1 MNMKTILNRV
11 FAYAVDLLIL
21 LLVSSILTNISF
33 LNPQLK
39 NYNKYYGQL
48 SDYAKEYNSFIND
61 LEKYYKDGEL
71 NEKNYAKLI
80 ENHKEYEKV
89 LSKYYED
96 SKLSKKEYKKL
107 ESEVEKDYQKK
118 YEDLAYKIAKNSSI
132 SSAIYIIVTIL
143 YFGIFNLVT
152 DGQTLGKKLFKL
164 KIVST
169 SNNKPSIGN
178 YLIRSVLLYNTI
190 YYLVS
195 LIGIYTLNQENYYL
209 VTNIVYQ
216 IQYYIQIIIICM
228 VMLRTDGRGLHDIL
242 AKTKVISTNDKI
254 AEVSEKESKSKTTK
268 TKKTQTNK
276 KKTVIEAEV
285 EE

>member
-48 SDYAKEYNSFIND
+48 SDYAKEYNSFISD

-71 NEKNYAKLI
+71 SEKNYTKLI
-80 ENHKEYEKV
+80 ENHKKYEEN

-107 ESEVEKDYQKK
+107 EVEVEKDYQKK
-118 YEDLAYKIAKNSSI
+118 YENLAYKIAKNSSI

-152 DGQTLGKKLFKL
+152 DGQTLGKKIFKL
-164 KIVST
+164 KIVS
-169 SNNKPSIGN
+169 SDDGKPNIVS

-195 LIGIYTLNQENYYL
+195 LIGIYTLNKENYYL

-242 AKTKVISTNDKI
+242 AKTKVISINDIKDGF
-254 AEVSEKESKSKTTK
+254 SEENKTTEPKK
-268 TKKTQTNK
+268 TKSRK

>member
-48 SDYAKEYNSFIND
+48 SDYAKEYNSFISD

-71 NEKNYAKLI
+71 SEENYTKLI
-80 ENHKEYEKV
+80 ENHKKYEEN

-107 ESEVEKDYQKK
+107 ESETELDYQKK

-143 YFGIFNLVT
+143 YFGIFNLIT

-164 KIVST
+164 KIVS
-169 SNNKPSIGN
+169 SVSDDSKPNIVS

-195 LIGIYTLNQENYYL
+195 LIGIYTLNKENYYL

-242 AKTKVISTNDKI
+242 AKTKVISINDNKDEI
-254 AEVSEKESKSKTTK
+254 SEAKKTTEP
-268 TKKTQTNK
+268 KKAKSRK

>member
-48 SDYAKEYNSFIND
+48 SDYAKEYNSFIGD

-71 NEKNYAKLI
+71 SEKNYTKLI
-80 ENHKEYEKV
+80 ENHKKYEEN

-107 ESEVEKDYQKK
+107 EGEVEKDYQKK

-152 DGQTLGKKLFKL
+152 DGQTLGKKIFKL
-164 KIVST
+164 KIVS
-169 SNNKPSIGN
+169 SDDGKPNIVS

-195 LIGIYTLNQENYYL
+195 LIGIYTLNKENYYL

-242 AKTKVISTNDKI
+242 VKTKVISINDIKDGL
-254 AEVSEKESKSKTTK
+254 SEETKTTEP
-268 TKKTQTNK
+268 KKAKSRK

>member
-48 SDYAKEYNSFIND
+48 SDYAKEYNSFISD

-71 NEKNYAKLI
+71 SEENYTKLI
-80 ENHKEYEKV
+80 ENHKKYEEN

-107 ESEVEKDYQKK
+107 ESEVELDYQKK

-132 SSAIYIIVTIL
+132 SSTIYIIVTIL
-143 YFGIFNLVT
+143 YFGIFNLIT

-164 KIVST
+164 KIVS
-169 SNNKPSIGN
+169 SVSDDSKPNIVS

-195 LIGIYTLNQENYYL
+195 LIGIYTLNKENYYL

-228 VMLRTDGRGLHDIL
+228 VMLRADGRGLHDIL
-242 AKTKVISTNDKI
+242 AKTKVISINDIKDEI
-254 AEVSEKESKSKTTK
+254 SEAKKTTEP
-268 TKKTQTNK
+268 KKAKSRK

>member
-48 SDYAKEYNSFIND
+48 SDYAKEYNSFVSD

-71 NEKNYAKLI
+71 SEENYTKLI
-80 ENHKEYEKV
+80 ENHKKYEEN

-107 ESEVEKDYQKK
+107 ESEVELDYQKK

-132 SSAIYIIVTIL
+132 SSTIYIIVTIL
-143 YFGIFNLVT
+143 YFGIFNLIT

-164 KIVST
+164 KIVS
-169 SNNKPSIGN
+169 SGSDDSKPNIVS

-195 LIGIYTLNQENYYL
+195 LIGIYTLNKENYYL
-209 VTNIVYQ
+209 ITNIVYQ

-228 VMLRTDGRGLHDIL
+228 VMLRADGRGLHDIL
-242 AKTKVISTNDKI
+242 AKTKVISINDIKDEI
-254 AEVSEKESKSKTTK
+254 SEAKKTTESKKAKSR
-268 TKKTQTNK
+268 K

>member
-48 SDYAKEYNSFIND
+48 SDYAKEYNSFVSD

-71 NEKNYAKLI
+71 SEENYTKLI
-80 ENHKEYEKV
+80 ENHKKYEEN

-143 YFGIFNLVT
+143 YFGIFNLIT

-164 KIVST
+164 KIVS
-169 SNNKPSIGN
+169 SVSDDSKPNIVS

-195 LIGIYTLNQENYYL
+195 LIGIYTLNKENYYL
-209 VTNIVYQ
+209 ITNIVYQ

-242 AKTKVISTNDKI
+242 AKTKVISINDIKDGT
-254 AEVSEKESKSKTTK
+254 SEKKKTTEQ
-268 TKKTQTNK
+268 KKAKSRK

>member
-48 SDYAKEYNSFIND
+48 SDYAKEYNSFISD

-71 NEKNYAKLI
+71 SEENYTKLI
-80 ENHKEYEKV
+80 ENHKKYEES

-107 ESEVEKDYQKK
+107 ESEAELDYQKK

-164 KIVST
+164 KIVS
-169 SNNKPSIGN
+169 SVSDDSKPNIVS

-195 LIGIYTLNQENYYL
+195 LIGIYTLNKENYYL
-209 VTNIVYQ
+209 ITNIVYQ

-228 VMLRTDGRGLHDIL
+228 VMLRADGRGLHDIL
-242 AKTKVISTNDKI
+242 AKTKVISINDIKDGI
-254 AEVSEKESKSKTTK
+254 SEEKKTTEP
-268 TKKTQTNK
+268 KKAKSRK

>member
-21 LLVSSILTNISF
+21 LLLSSILTNISF

-39 NYNKYYGQL
+39 SYNKYYGQL
-48 SDYAKEYNSFIND
+48 SDYAKEYNSFISD

-71 NEKNYAKLI
+71 SEKNYTKLI
-80 ENHKEYEKV
+80 ENHKKYEEN

-107 ESEVEKDYQKK
+107 EGEVEKDYQKK

-152 DGQTLGKKLFKL
+152 DGQTLGKKIFKL
-164 KIVST
+164 KIVS
-169 SNNKPSIGN
+169 SDDGKPNIVSYI
-178 YLIRSVLLYNTI
+178 IRSVLLYNTI

-195 LIGIYTLNQENYYL
+195 LIGIYTLNKENYYL

-242 AKTKVISTNDKI
+242 AKTKVILINDIKDGL
-254 AEVSEKESKSKTTK
+254 SEENKTTEP
-268 TKKTQTNK
+268 KKAKSRK

>member
-48 SDYAKEYNSFIND
+48 SDYAKEYNSFISD

-71 NEKNYAKLI
+71 SEKNYTKLI
-80 ENHKEYEKV
+80 ENHKKYEEN

-107 ESEVEKDYQKK
+107 EVEVEKDYQKK

-143 YFGIFNLVT
+143 YFGIFNIVT
-152 DGQTLGKKLFKL
+152 DGQTLGKKIFKL
-164 KIVST
+164 KIVS
-169 SNNKPSIGN
+169 SNDGKPNIVS

-195 LIGIYTLNQENYYL
+195 LIGIYTLNKENYYL

-242 AKTKVISTNDKI
+242 AKTKVISINDIKDGL
-254 AEVSEKESKSKTTK
+254 SEENKTTEP
-268 TKKTQTNK
+268 KKAKSRK

>member
-39 NYNKYYGQL
+39 NYSKYYGQL
-48 SDYAKEYNSFIND
+48 SDYAKEYNSFISD

-71 NEKNYAKLI
+71 SEENYTKLI
-80 ENHKEYEKV
+80 ENHKKYEEN
-89 LSKYYED
+89 LSRYYED

-164 KIVST
+164 KIVS
-169 SNNKPSIGN
+169 SVSDDSKPNIVS

-195 LIGIYTLNQENYYL
+195 LIGIYILNKENYYL

-228 VMLRTDGRGLHDIL
+228 VMLRADGRGLHDIL
-242 AKTKVISTNDKI
+242 AKTKVISINDIKDGI
-254 AEVSEKESKSKTTK
+254 SEEKKTTEP
-268 TKKTQTNK
+268 KKAKSRK

>member
-48 SDYAKEYNSFIND
+48 SDYAKEYNSFISD

-71 NEKNYAKLI
+71 SEKNYTKLI
-80 ENHKEYEKV
+80 ENHKKYEEN

-107 ESEVEKDYQKK
+107 EGEVEKDYQKK

-152 DGQTLGKKLFKL
+152 DGQTLGKKIFKL
-164 KIVST
+164 KIVS
-169 SNNKPSIGN
+169 SVSDDSKPNIVS

-195 LIGIYTLNQENYYL
+195 LIGIYTLNKENYYL

-242 AKTKVISTNDKI
+242 AKTKVISINDIKDGL
-254 AEVSEKESKSKTTK
+254 SEENKTTEP
-268 TKKTQTNK
+268 KKAKSRK

>member
-48 SDYAKEYNSFIND
+48 SDYAKEYNSFISD

-71 NEKNYAKLI
+71 SEENYTKLI
-80 ENHKEYEKV
+80 ENHKKYEEN
-89 LSKYYED
+89 LSRYYED

-164 KIVST
+164 KIVS
-169 SNNKPSIGN
+169 SVSDDSKPNIVS

-195 LIGIYTLNQENYYL
+195 LIGIYTLNKENYYL

-228 VMLRTDGRGLHDIL
+228 VMLRADGRGLHDIL
-242 AKTKVISTNDKI
+242 AKTKVISINDIKDGI
-254 AEVSEKESKSKTTK
+254 SEEKKTTEP
-268 TKKTQTNK
+268 KKAKSRK

>member
-48 SDYAKEYNSFIND
+48 SDYAKEYNSFISD

-71 NEKNYAKLI
+71 SEENYTKLI
-80 ENHKEYEKV
+80 ENHKKYEES

-107 ESEVEKDYQKK
+107 ESETELDYQKK

-143 YFGIFNLVT
+143 YFGIFNLIT

-164 KIVST
+164 KIVS
-169 SNNKPSIGN
+169 SVSDDSKPNIVS

-195 LIGIYTLNQENYYL
+195 LIGIYTLNKENYYL

-228 VMLRTDGRGLHDIL
+228 VMLRADGRGLHDIL
-242 AKTKVISTNDKI
+242 AKTKVISINDNKDEI
-254 AEVSEKESKSKTTK
+254 SEAKKTTEP
-268 TKKTQTNK
+268 KKAKSRK

>member
-48 SDYAKEYNSFIND
+48 SDYAKEYNSFISD

-71 NEKNYAKLI
+71 SEENYTKLI
-80 ENHKEYEKV
+80 ENHKKYEEN

-107 ESEVEKDYQKK
+107 ESEAELDYQKK

-143 YFGIFNLVT
+143 YFGIFNLIT

-164 KIVST
+164 KIVS
-169 SNNKPSIGN
+169 SGSDDSKPNIVS

-195 LIGIYTLNQENYYL
+195 LIGIYTLNKENYYL

-228 VMLRTDGRGLHDIL
+228 VMLRADSRGLHDIL
-242 AKTKVISTNDKI
+242 AKTKVISINDIKDGI
-254 AEVSEKESKSKTTK
+254 SEEKKTTEP
-268 TKKTQTNK
+268 KKAKSRK

>member
-48 SDYAKEYNSFIND
+48 SDYAKEYNSFISD

-71 NEKNYAKLI
+71 SEKDYTKLI
-80 ENHKEYEKV
+80 ENHKKYEEN

-107 ESEVEKDYQKK
+107 EGEVETDYQKK

-152 DGQTLGKKLFKL
+152 DGQTLGKKIFKL
-164 KIVST
+164 KIVS
-169 SNNKPSIGN
+169 SDDGKPNIVS

-195 LIGIYTLNQENYYL
+195 LIGIYTLNKENYYL

-242 AKTKVISTNDKI
+242 AKTKVISINDIKDGL
-254 AEVSEKESKSKTTK
+254 SEENKTTEP
-268 TKKTQTNK
+268 KKAKSRK

>member
-48 SDYAKEYNSFIND
+48 SDYAKEYNSFISD

-71 NEKNYAKLI
+71 SEENYTKLI
-80 ENHKEYEKV
+80 ENHKKYEEN

-107 ESEVEKDYQKK
+107 ESEAELDYQKK

-143 YFGIFNLVT
+143 YFGIFNLIT

-164 KIVST
+164 KIVS
-169 SNNKPSIGN
+169 SGSDDSKPNIVS

-195 LIGIYTLNQENYYL
+195 LIGIYTLNKENYYL

-242 AKTKVISTNDKI
+242 AKTKVISINDIKDGI
-254 AEVSEKESKSKTTK
+254 SEEKKTTEP
-268 TKKTQTNK
+268 KKAKSRK

>member
-48 SDYAKEYNSFIND
+48 SDYAKEYNSFISD

-71 NEKNYAKLI
+71 SEKNYTKLI
-80 ENHKEYEKV
+80 ENHKKYEEN

-107 ESEVEKDYQKK
+107 EGEVEKDYQKK

-152 DGQTLGKKLFKL
+152 DGQTLGKKIFKL
-164 KIVST
+164 KIVS
-169 SNNKPSIGN
+169 SDDGKPNIVSYI
-178 YLIRSVLLYNTI
+178 IRSVLLYNTI

-195 LIGIYTLNQENYYL
+195 LIGIYTLNKENYYL

-242 AKTKVISTNDKI
+242 AKTKVISINDIKDGL
-254 AEVSEKESKSKTTK
+254 SEENKTTEPKK
-268 TKKTQTNK
+268 TKSRK

>member
-48 SDYAKEYNSFIND
+48 SDYAKEYNSFISD

-71 NEKNYAKLI
+71 SEKNYTKLI
-80 ENHKEYEKV
+80 ENHKKYEEN

-96 SKLSKKEYKKL
+96 SKLEG
-107 ESEVEKDYQKK
+107 EVEKDYQKK

-152 DGQTLGKKLFKL
+152 DGQTLGKKIFKL
-164 KIVST
+164 KIVS
-169 SNNKPSIGN
+169 SDDGKPNIVS

-195 LIGIYTLNQENYYL
+195 LIGIYTLNKENYYL

-242 AKTKVISTNDKI
+242 AKTKVISINDIKDGL
-254 AEVSEKESKSKTTK
+254 SEENKTTEP
-268 TKKTQTNK
+268 KKAKSRK

>member
-48 SDYAKEYNSFIND
+48 SDYAKEYNSFISD

-71 NEKNYAKLI
+71 SEKNYTKLI
-80 ENHKEYEKV
+80 ENHKKYEEN

-107 ESEVEKDYQKK
+107 EGEVEKDYQKK

-152 DGQTLGKKLFKL
+152 DGQTLGKKIFKL
-164 KIVST
+164 KIVS
-169 SNNKPSIGN
+169 SNDGKPNIVS

-195 LIGIYTLNQENYYL
+195 LIGIYTLNKENYYL

-242 AKTKVISTNDKI
+242 AKTKVISINDIKDGL
-254 AEVSEKESKSKTTK
+254 SEENKTTEP
-268 TKKTQTNK
+268 KKAKSRK

>member
-48 SDYAKEYNSFIND
+48 SDYAKEYNSFIGD

-71 NEKNYAKLI
+71 SEKNYTKLI
-80 ENHKEYEKV
+80 ENHKKYEEN

-107 ESEVEKDYQKK
+107 EGEVEKDYQKK

-152 DGQTLGKKLFKL
+152 DGQTLGKKIFKL
-164 KIVST
+164 KIVS
-169 SNNKPSIGN
+169 SNDGKPNIVS

-195 LIGIYTLNQENYYL
+195 LIGIYTLNKENYYL

-242 AKTKVISTNDKI
+242 VKTKVISINDIKDGL
-254 AEVSEKESKSKTTK
+254 SEETKTTEP
-268 TKKTQTNK
+268 KKAKSRK

>member
-48 SDYAKEYNSFIND
+48 SDYAKEYNSFISD

-71 NEKNYAKLI
+71 SEKNYTKLI
-80 ENHKEYEKV
+80 ENHKKYEEN

-107 ESEVEKDYQKK
+107 EGEVEKDYQKK

-152 DGQTLGKKLFKL
+152 DGQTLGKKIFKL
-164 KIVST
+164 KIVS
-169 SNNKPSIGN
+169 SDDGKPNIVSYI
-178 YLIRSVLLYNTI
+178 IRSVLLYNTI

-195 LIGIYTLNQENYYL
+195 LIGIYTLNKENYYL

-242 AKTKVISTNDKI
+242 AKTKVISINDIKDGL
-254 AEVSEKESKSKTTK
+254 SEENKTTEP
-268 TKKTQTNK
+268 KKAKSRK

>member
-48 SDYAKEYNSFIND
+48 SDYAKEYNSFISD

-71 NEKNYAKLI
+71 SEKNYTKLI
-80 ENHKEYEKV
+80 ENHKKYEEN

-107 ESEVEKDYQKK
+107 EGEVEKDYQKK

-152 DGQTLGKKLFKL
+152 DGQTLGKKIFKL
-164 KIVST
+164 KIVS
-169 SNNKPSIGN
+169 SDDGKPNIVS

-195 LIGIYTLNQENYYL
+195 LIGIYTLNKENYYL

-242 AKTKVISTNDKI
+242 AKTKVISINDIKDGL
-254 AEVSEKESKSKTTK
+254 SEENKTTEP
-268 TKKTQTNK
+268 KKAKSRK

>member
-48 SDYAKEYNSFIND
+48 SDYAKEYNSFISD

-71 NEKNYAKLI
+71 SEKNYTKLI
-80 ENHKEYEKV
+80 ENHKKYEEN

-107 ESEVEKDYQKK
+107 EGEVEKDYQKK

-152 DGQTLGKKLFKL
+152 DGQTLGKKIFKL
-164 KIVST
+164 KIVS
-169 SNNKPSIGN
+169 SDDGKPNIVS

-195 LIGIYTLNQENYYL
+195 LIGIYTLNKENYYL

-242 AKTKVISTNDKI
+242 AKTKVISINDIKDGL
-254 AEVSEKESKSKTTK
+254 SEENKTTEPKK
-268 TKKTQTNK
+268 TKSRK

>member
-48 SDYAKEYNSFIND
+48 SDYAKEYNSFISD

-71 NEKNYAKLI
+71 SEKNYTKLI
-80 ENHKEYEKV
+80 ENHKKYEEN

-107 ESEVEKDYQKK
+107 EGEVEKDYQKK

-132 SSAIYIIVTIL
+132 SSVIYIIVTIL

-152 DGQTLGKKLFKL
+152 DGQTLGKKIFKL
-164 KIVST
+164 KIVS
-169 SNNKPSIGN
+169 SDDGKPNIVS

-195 LIGIYTLNQENYYL
+195 LIGIYTLNKENYYL

-242 AKTKVISTNDKI
+242 AKTKVISINDIKDGI
-254 AEVSEKESKSKTTK
+254 SEESKTTEP
-268 TKKTQTNK
+268 KKAKSRK

>member
-48 SDYAKEYNSFIND
+48 SDYAKEYNSFISD

-71 NEKNYAKLI
+71 SEENYTKLI
-80 ENHKEYEKV
+80 ENHKKYEEN

-107 ESEVEKDYQKK
+107 ESEAELDYQKE
-118 YEDLAYKIAKNSSI
+118 YEDLSYKIAKNSSI

-143 YFGIFNLVT
+143 YFGIFNLIT

-164 KIVST
+164 KIVS
-169 SNNKPSIGN
+169 SGSDDSKPNIVS

-195 LIGIYTLNQENYYL
+195 LIGIYTLNKENYYL

-228 VMLRTDGRGLHDIL
+228 VMLRADSRGLHDIL
-242 AKTKVISTNDKI
+242 AKTKVISINDIKDGI
-254 AEVSEKESKSKTTK
+254 SEEKKTTEP
-268 TKKTQTNK
+268 KKAKSRK

>member
-48 SDYAKEYNSFIND
+48 SDYAKEYNSFISD

-71 NEKNYAKLI
+71 SEENYTKLI
-80 ENHKEYEKV
+80 ENHKKYEES

-107 ESEVEKDYQKK
+107 ESETELDYQKK

-164 KIVST
+164 KIVS
-169 SNNKPSIGN
+169 SVSDDSKPNIVS

-195 LIGIYTLNQENYYL
+195 LIGIYTLNKENYYL

-228 VMLRTDGRGLHDIL
+228 VMLRADGRGPHDIL
-242 AKTKVISTNDKI
+242 AKTKVISINDNKDEI
-254 AEVSEKESKSKTTK
+254 SEVKKTTEP
-268 TKKTQTNK
+268 KKAKSRK

>member
-48 SDYAKEYNSFIND
+48 SDYAKEYNSFISD

-71 NEKNYAKLI
+71 SEKDYTKLI
-80 ENHKEYEKV
+80 ENHKKYEEN

-107 ESEVEKDYQKK
+107 EGEVEKDYQKK

-152 DGQTLGKKLFKL
+152 DGQTLGKKIFKL
-164 KIVST
+164 KIVS
-169 SNNKPSIGN
+169 SDDGKPNIVS

-195 LIGIYTLNQENYYL
+195 LIGIYTLNKENYYL

-242 AKTKVISTNDKI
+242 AKTKVISINDIKDGLL
-254 AEVSEKESKSKTTK
+254 EENKTTEP
-268 TKKTQTNK
+268 KKAKSRK

>member
-48 SDYAKEYNSFIND
+48 SDYAKEYNSFISD

-71 NEKNYAKLI
+71 SEKNYTKLI
-80 ENHKEYEKV
+80 ENHKKYEEN

-107 ESEVEKDYQKK
+107 EVEVEKDYQKK

-152 DGQTLGKKLFKL
+152 DGQTLGKKIFKL
-164 KIVST
+164 KIVS
-169 SNNKPSIGN
+169 SDDGKPNIVSYI
-178 YLIRSVLLYNTI
+178 IRSVLLYNTI

-195 LIGIYTLNQENYYL
+195 LIGIYTLNKENYYL

-242 AKTKVISTNDKI
+242 AKTKVISINDIKDGL
-254 AEVSEKESKSKTTK
+254 SEENKTTEP
-268 TKKTQTNK
+268 KKAKSRK

>member
-48 SDYAKEYNSFIND
+48 SDYAKEYNSFISD

-71 NEKNYAKLI
+71 SEENYTKLI
-80 ENHKEYEKV
+80 ENHKKYEKN

-96 SKLSKKEYKKL
+96 SELSKKEYKKL
-107 ESEVEKDYQKK
+107 ESEAELDYQKK

-143 YFGIFNLVT
+143 YFGIFNLIT

-164 KIVST
+164 KIVS
-169 SNNKPSIGN
+169 SGSDDSKPNIVS

-195 LIGIYTLNQENYYL
+195 LIGIYTLNKENYYL

-228 VMLRTDGRGLHDIL
+228 VMLRADGRGLHDIL
-242 AKTKVISTNDKI
+242 AKTKVISINDIKDGI
-254 AEVSEKESKSKTTK
+254 SEEKKTTEP
-268 TKKTQTNK
+268 KKAKSRK

>member
-48 SDYAKEYNSFIND
+48 SDYAKEYNSFISD

-71 NEKNYAKLI
+71 SEKDYTKLI
-80 ENHKEYEKV
+80 ENHKKYEEN

-107 ESEVEKDYQKK
+107 EGEVEKDYQKK

-152 DGQTLGKKLFKL
+152 DGQTLGKKIFKL
-164 KIVST
+164 KIVS
-169 SNNKPSIGN
+169 SDDGKPNIVS

-195 LIGIYTLNQENYYL
+195 LIGIYTLNKENYYL

-242 AKTKVISTNDKI
+242 AKTKVISINDIKDGLL
-254 AEVSEKESKSKTTK
+254 EENKTTEP
-268 TKKTQTNK
+268 KKAKSRK
-276 KKTVIEAEV
+276 KKPVIEAEV

>member
-48 SDYAKEYNSFIND
+48 SDYAKEYNSFISD

-71 NEKNYAKLI
+71 SEENYTKLI
-80 ENHKEYEKV
+80 ENHKKYEEN

-143 YFGIFNLVT
+143 YFGIFNLIT

-164 KIVST
+164 KIVS
-169 SNNKPSIGN
+169 SVSDDSKPNIVS

-195 LIGIYTLNQENYYL
+195 LIGIYTLNKENYYL
-209 VTNIVYQ
+209 ITNIVYQ

-242 AKTKVISTNDKI
+242 AKTKVISINDIKDGT
-254 AEVSEKESKSKTTK
+254 SEKKKTTEQ
-268 TKKTQTNK
+268 KKAKSRK

>member
-48 SDYAKEYNSFIND
+48 SDYAKEYNSFISD

-71 NEKNYAKLI
+71 SEKDYTKLI
-80 ENHKEYEKV
+80 ENHKKYEEN

-107 ESEVEKDYQKK
+107 EGEVEKDYQKK

-152 DGQTLGKKLFKL
+152 DGQTLGKKIFKL
-164 KIVST
+164 KIVS
-169 SNNKPSIGN
+169 SDDGKPNIVSYI
-178 YLIRSVLLYNTI
+178 IRSVLLYNTI

-195 LIGIYTLNQENYYL
+195 LIGIYTLNKENYYL

-242 AKTKVISTNDKI
+242 AKTKVISINDIKDGL
-254 AEVSEKESKSKTTK
+254 SEENKTTEP
-268 TKKTQTNK
+268 KKAKSRK

>member
-1 MNMKTILNRV
+1 M
-11 FAYAVDLLIL
+11 
-21 LLVSSILTNISF
+21 
-33 LNPQLK
+33 
-39 NYNKYYGQL
+39 
-48 SDYAKEYNSFIND
+48 
-61 LEKYYKDGEL
+61 
-71 NEKNYAKLI
+71 
-80 ENHKEYEKV
+80 
-89 LSKYYED
+89 
-96 SKLSKKEYKKL
+96 
-107 ESEVEKDYQKK
+107 
-118 YEDLAYKIAKNSSI
+118 AYKIAKNSSI

-152 DGQTLGKKLFKL
+152 DGQTLGKKIFKL
-164 KIVST
+164 KIVS
-169 SNNKPSIGN
+169 SVSDDSKPNIVS

-195 LIGIYTLNQENYYL
+195 LIGIYTLNKENYYL

-242 AKTKVISTNDKI
+242 AKTKVISINDIKDGL
-254 AEVSEKESKSKTTK
+254 SEENKTTEP
-268 TKKTQTNK
+268 KKAKSRK

>member
-48 SDYAKEYNSFIND
+48 SDYAKEYNSFISD

-71 NEKNYAKLI
+71 SEKDYTKLI
-80 ENHKEYEKV
+80 ENHKKYEEN

-107 ESEVEKDYQKK
+107 EGEVEKDYQKK

-152 DGQTLGKKLFKL
+152 DGQTLGKKIFKL
-164 KIVST
+164 KIVS
-169 SNNKPSIGN
+169 SDDGKPNIVS

-195 LIGIYTLNQENYYL
+195 LIGIYTLNKENYYL

-216 IQYYIQIIIICM
+216 IQYYI
-228 VMLRTDGRGLHDIL
+228 
-242 AKTKVISTNDKI
+242 
-254 AEVSEKESKSKTTK
+254 
-268 TKKTQTNK
+268 
-276 KKTVIEAEV
+276 
-285 EE
+285 

>member
-48 SDYAKEYNSFIND
+48 SDYAKEYNSFISD

-71 NEKNYAKLI
+71 SEKNYTKLI
-80 ENHKEYEKV
+80 ENHKKYEEN

-107 ESEVEKDYQKK
+107 EGEVEKDYQKK

-152 DGQTLGKKLFKL
+152 DGQTLGKKIFKL
-164 KIVST
+164 KIVS
-169 SNNKPSIGN
+169 SDDGKPNIVS

-195 LIGIYTLNQENYYL
+195 LIGIYTLNKENYYL

-242 AKTKVISTNDKI
+242 AKTKVISINDIKDGL
-254 AEVSEKESKSKTTK
+254 SEETKTTEP
-268 TKKTQTNK
+268 KKAKSRK

>member
-48 SDYAKEYNSFIND
+48 SDYAKEYNSFISD

-71 NEKNYAKLI
+71 SEKDYTKLI
-80 ENHKEYEKV
+80 ENHKKYEEN

-107 ESEVEKDYQKK
+107 EGEVEKDYQKK

-152 DGQTLGKKLFKL
+152 DGQTLGKKIFKL
-164 KIVST
+164 KIVS
-169 SNNKPSIGN
+169 SDDGKPNIVS

-195 LIGIYTLNQENYYL
+195 LIGIYTLNKENYYL

-242 AKTKVISTNDKI
+242 AKTKVISINDIKDGL
-254 AEVSEKESKSKTTK
+254 SEENKTTEP
-268 TKKTQTNK
+268 KKAKSRK

>member
-48 SDYAKEYNSFIND
+48 SDYAKEYNSFISD

-71 NEKNYAKLI
+71 SEKNYTKLI
-80 ENHKEYEKV
+80 ENHKKYEEN

-107 ESEVEKDYQKK
+107 EGEVEKEYQKK

-152 DGQTLGKKLFKL
+152 DGQTLGKKIFKL
-164 KIVST
+164 KIVS
-169 SNNKPSIGN
+169 SDDGKPNIVS

-195 LIGIYTLNQENYYL
+195 LIGIYTLNKENYYL

-242 AKTKVISTNDKI
+242 AKTKVISINDIKDGL
-254 AEVSEKESKSKTTK
+254 SEENKTTEP
-268 TKKTQTNK
+268 KKAKSRK

>member
-48 SDYAKEYNSFIND
+48 SDYAKEYNSFVSD

-71 NEKNYAKLI
+71 SEENYTKLI
-80 ENHKEYEKV
+80 ENHKKYEEN

-107 ESEVEKDYQKK
+107 ESEAELDYQKK

-164 KIVST
+164 KIVS
-169 SNNKPSIGN
+169 SVSDDSKPNIVS

-195 LIGIYTLNQENYYL
+195 LIGIYTLNKENYYL
-209 VTNIVYQ
+209 ITNIVYQ

-242 AKTKVISTNDKI
+242 AKTKVISINDIKDGI
-254 AEVSEKESKSKTTK
+254 SEEKKTTEP
-268 TKKTQTNK
+268 KKAKSRK

>member
-48 SDYAKEYNSFIND
+48 SDYAKEYNSFISD

-71 NEKNYAKLI
+71 SEKNYTKLI
-80 ENHKEYEKV
+80 ENHKKYEEN

-107 ESEVEKDYQKK
+107 EGEVEKDYQKK

-152 DGQTLGKKLFKL
+152 DGQTLGKKIFKL
-164 KIVST
+164 KIVS
-169 SNNKPSIGN
+169 SDDGKPNIVS

-195 LIGIYTLNQENYYL
+195 LIGIYTLNKENYYL

-242 AKTKVISTNDKI
+242 VKTKVISINDIKDGL
-254 AEVSEKESKSKTTK
+254 SEETKTTEP
-268 TKKTQTNK
+268 KKAKSRK